1 MEKVNKENLLKFL
14 IEMCPEKKFECV
26 SNFTI
31 QDYDSEEDGFIGE
44 NYIVTCV
51 LRLPDPNIPIYN
63 LNRKKKVKCLINVLV
78 FHTWLSKK
86 NAVRFIN

>member
-1 MEKVNKENLLKFL
+1 MTIIPKKHLMLEFLAENSNKKIDKIKN
-14 IEMCPEKKFECV
+14 II
-26 SNFTI
+26 I